1 MCEISGIFPK
11 NENSESGMSI
21 SLFGLIPNSTFLT
34 YELLSEVTS
43 VFYENKF
50 QIFVSI
56 HES

>member
-1 MCEISGIFPK
+1 MCEISEIFPK
-11 NENSESGMSI
+11 TEISESGMSY

-34 YELLSEVTS
+34 YELLSEATS

-56 HES
+56 DES